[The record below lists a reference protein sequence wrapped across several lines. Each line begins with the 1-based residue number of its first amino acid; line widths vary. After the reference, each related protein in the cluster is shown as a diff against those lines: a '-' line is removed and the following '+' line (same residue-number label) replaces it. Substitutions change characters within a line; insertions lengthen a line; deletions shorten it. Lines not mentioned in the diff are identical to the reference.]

1 MRHNVLAVMALVNG
15 LAQAN
20 RFSWQSNSETD
31 VSKQGLD
38 NEFKSNEVLKPDEDK
53 KWVGSLLDDE
63 DDKKIEEE
71 KKQSKYDHEKL
82 KKLKEKLEKE
92 GVEEEE
98 EEEYETE
105 EKEHK
110 DNKKY
115 DPEHHKEHHGHHAEK
130 HKHHGDH
137 YNAHH
142 YKKPYV
148 IDGKKYDY
156 IHKPIVEH
164 HTYTKYHDP
173 KLSPKCY
180 GDRCDRK
187 PCKEC
192 GDDWAQPGCWH
203 CKNHEGNYGEAAKT
217 TKYAPEKT
225 GGEYENAKT
234 YTHKGVTVI
243 VPKQTKVPEKP
254 KEQPKKVVVVVEE
267 EKKKEKEKDIC
278 HKVVKGY
285 GENKYEETV
294 CDKIK
299 YHKEPPKQEHKH
311 QDICRKIVSGD
322 GKHRKEEIVCERIE
336 HQKEQP
342 KVHYEPKK
350 EDICD
355 KIKGCPAPAPKP
367 YHPAPAPAPEPQ
379 YPEVKPVPAPAPQPQ
394 YPKKE
399 EDICDK
405 IKGCP
410 APAPAPEPQP
420 PKVEPMPAPPPMPE
434 PEEIKPVPVPAPAP
448 PQPPVPVQPE
458 QVRPQGEGSG
468 EAPRV
473 PLTVSKSGA
482 SFNSVSIAGTLV
494 VGIVGMMLL

>member
-1 MRHNVLAVMALVNG
+1 MLFRSH
-15 LAQAN
+15 
-20 RFSWQSNSETD
+20 
-31 VSKQGLD
+31 
-38 NEFKSNEVLKPDEDK
+38 
-53 KWVGSLLDDE
+53 
-63 DDKKIEEE
+63 
-71 KKQSKYDHEKL
+71 YD
-82 KKLKEKLEKE
+82 
-92 GVEEEE
+92 
-98 EEEYETE
+98 
-105 EKEHK
+105 
-110 DNKKY
+110 
-115 DPEHHKEHHGHHAEK
+115 
-130 HKHHGDH
+130 
-137 YNAHH
+137 AHH

-225 GGEYENAKT
+225 GEYENAKT

-243 VPKQTKVPEKP
+243 VPKQTKAPETPKVEKP

-278 HKVVKGY
+278 HKVVKGH

-299 YHKEPPKQEHKH
+299 YQKESPKKEHKH
-311 QDICRKIVSGD
+311 QDICRKIVSGH
-322 GKHRKEEIVCERIE
+322 GKYRKEEIVCERIE
-336 HQKEQP
+336 PQKEQP
-342 KVHYEPKK
+342 KVHYEPQK
-350 EDICD
+350 EDVCD
-355 KIKGCPAPAPKP
+355 KVKGCPAPAP
-367 YHPAPAPAPEPQ
+367 AP
-379 YPEVKPVPAPAPQPQ
+379 VPQPQ

-410 APAPAPEPQP
+410 APTPAPQPQYPEVKPVPAPAPAPQQPKVEPIPVPAPQPQYPKKEEEDICDKIKGCPAPAPTPAPEPQP
-420 PKVEPMPAPPPMPE
+420 PKVEPKPAPPPMPK

-482 SFNSVSIAGTLV
+482 SFNTVSIAGTLV